1 MQLFPYMNFI
11 LQTNKEGRAIS
22 LGLGVKE
29 KNLWPLMGY
38 ISQRGILFLFLKKT

>member
-1 MQLFPYMNFI
+1 MNFI